1 MAAKKSLG
9 ERYDDYRASKAT
21 LFWACVGVAILT
33 IVIGFNW
40 GGWMTSGGA
49 QEMVQEARR
58 NLAATFCVQR
68 FLDATDA
75 GTQHAQLMK
84 TSSWQRDDFVKD
96 GGWAK
101 LPTELDLPIG
111 GVADLCAEKLANI
124 EAADAGAQATGDSQG
139 TTTVQ

>member
-1 MAAKKSLG
+1 MAEKKSLG
-9 ERYDDYRASKAT
+9 ERYENYRASKAT
-21 LFWACVGVAILT
+21 LFWACVAVAVLT

-58 NLAATFCVQR
+58 DLAATFCVQR
-68 FLDATDA
+68 FVDAADA
-75 GTQHAQLMK
+75 GMQHAHLMEA
-84 TSSWQRDDFVKD
+84 SSWQRDDFVKD

-101 LPTELDLPIG
+101 LPQELDRPIG

-124 EAADAGAQATGDSQG
+124 KISESAAQ
-139 TTTVQ
+139 TTSDGPSTTIVQ